1 MVKFTKNGSTAVTA
15 AIKLARAYTKKDL
28 ILRCLNHPF
37 LSYDDW
43 FIGSTNIK
51 RGIPK
56 STQSMTKY
64 FKYNDLIGL
73 NNLIK
78 KYRNKIACIVLEP
91 ASQDCP
97 NIYKKENKVVGCCGK
112 ENDRN
117 FKRENNF
124 KRGSK
129 YLAKKKIVFI
139 LDEMITGLDGA
150 SMEHKTFME

>member
-1 MVKFTKNGSTAVTA
+1 
-15 AIKLARAYTKKDL
+15 
-28 ILRCLNHPF
+28 
-37 LSYDDW
+37 
-43 FIGSTNIK
+43 
-51 RGIPK
+51 
-56 STQSMTKY
+56 MTKY

-97 NIYKKENKVVGCCGK
+97 NIYKKENKVKGGK
-112 ENDRN
+112 EKCDRN

-129 YLAKKKIVFI
+129 YLQ
-139 LDEMITGLDGA
+139 
-150 SMEHKTFME
+150 KTK

>member
-1 MVKFTKNGSTAVTA
+1 MDRLITI

-28 ILRCLNHPF
+28 ILLYLNHPF
-37 LSYDDW
+37 FSYDDW

-78 KYRNKIACIVLEP
+78 KYRNKIACIVP
-91 ASQDCP
+91 VPPQDCP
-97 NIYKKENKVVGCCGK
+97 NIYKKKINCGLL
-112 ENDRN
+112 R
-117 FKRENNF
+117 
-124 KRGSK
+124 
-129 YLAKKKIVFI
+129 
-139 LDEMITGLDGA
+139 
-150 SMEHKTFME
+150 